1 MFDIRIGTII
11 PWKSAA
17 AIERQLNEKGFECYE
32 LTFEGWNPEG
42 FDFASHARE
51 VVSAADGRPVS
62 ALGFYGNTLIDEKV
76 RKGIEGLID
85 NSPLYGAKVVSCFAG
100 GDPKKSVPDNIPLFR
115 EVFSELSARAES
127 VGVKLAIENCGG
139 GWYGGSHNIG
149 FCSEAWDLMFDAVS
163 SDSLGLE
170 WEPCHA
176 MAALVD
182 PIPQLRKYAKK
193 VFHVHGKDGHI
204 EWDVI
209 REHGI
214 RGIVPF
220 FESRTPGFGDTS
232 WSDIFTILIKSGF
245 EGFCDIEGY
254 HDIVHYDD
262 MEWSSQLVALD
273 YLKRSRGGVEF
284 FEGPA
289 EYRGYQGRRKK

>member
-11 PWKSAA
+11 PWKPAA
-17 AIERQLNEKGFECYE
+17 AMIRQLNEKGFENYE
-32 LTFEGWNPEG
+32 LTFENWNPEG
-42 FDFASHARE
+42 MDFGTHAAE
-51 VVSAADGRPVS
+51 ILEAAEGRPIS
-62 ALGFYGNTLIDEKV
+62 ALGFYGNTLIDEKF
-76 RKGIEGLID
+76 RKGLELLID
-85 NSPLYGAKVVSCFAG
+85 NASLYGCKTVSCFAG
-100 GDPKKSVPDNIPLFR
+100 GDPSKKVPDTIPLFR
-115 EVFSELSARAES
+115 SVFLELCERAEAN
-127 VGVKLAIENCGG
+127 GVKIALENCGG
-139 GWYGGSHNIG
+139 GWNGGSHNIA
-149 FCSEAWDLMFDAVS
+149 FCSEAWDLIFDAVK

-193 VFHVHGKDGHI
+193 VFHIHGKDGHI

-232 WSDIFTILIKSGF
+232 WSDIFTILIRSGF

-262 MEWSSQLVALD
+262 MEWSSQLAALD
-273 YLKRSRGGVEF
+273 YLKRCRGGTEYF
-284 FEGPA
+284 AGPA
-289 EYRGYQGRRKK
+289 EYRGYQGKRK

>member
-11 PWKSAA
+11 PWKPAA
-17 AIERQLNEKGFECYE
+17 AMIRQLNEKGFENYE
-32 LTFEGWNPEG
+32 LTFENWNPEG
-42 FDFASHARE
+42 MDFRNHASE
-51 VVSAADGRPVS
+51 ILEAAEGRPIS
-62 ALGFYGNTLIDEKV
+62 ALGFYGNTLIDEKF
-76 RKGIEGLID
+76 RKGLEQLIG
-85 NSPLYGAKVVSCFAG
+85 NASLYGCKTISCFAG
-100 GDPKKSVPDNIPLFR
+100 ADPSKSVPDNIPLFR
-115 EVFSELSARAES
+115 SVFSELCARAEAN
-127 VGVKLAIENCGG
+127 GVKIALENCGG
-139 GWYGGSHNIG
+139 GWRSGSHNIA
-149 FCSEAWDLMFDAVS
+149 FCSEAWDLIFDAVK

-193 VFHVHGKDGHI
+193 VIHIHGKDGHI

-232 WSDIFTILIKSGF
+232 WSDIFTILIRSGF

-262 MEWSSQLVALD
+262 MEWSSQLAALD
-273 YLKRSRGGVEF
+273 YLKRCRGGAEYF
-284 FEGPA
+284 AGPV
-289 EYRGYQGRRKK
+289 EYRGYQGKRK